1 MSTWYLQPAWL
12 SVFLFIS
19 LLHAASTILQLA
31 CPAVLSCFVSF
42 LETLIK
48 KNSSNF
54 LLCLFLKFFTKETKN
69 SKRDPNFPG
78 NAMNNNSV
86 SHAYKMKRKHHICIT
101 CTEFIPL
108 LQRKTSCNIS
118 INVQILVNV
127 ILYNCID
134 RKSTLSV
141 EVL

>member
-1 MSTWYLQPAWL
+1 MVLTTSMAFCLPLHLPPPCSFHNFTACLPC
-12 SVFLFIS
+12 SFVLF
-19 LLHAASTILQLA
+19 
-31 CPAVLSCFVSF
+31 CFIFRNSN
-42 LETLIK
+42 K
-48 KNSSNF
+48 KISSNF